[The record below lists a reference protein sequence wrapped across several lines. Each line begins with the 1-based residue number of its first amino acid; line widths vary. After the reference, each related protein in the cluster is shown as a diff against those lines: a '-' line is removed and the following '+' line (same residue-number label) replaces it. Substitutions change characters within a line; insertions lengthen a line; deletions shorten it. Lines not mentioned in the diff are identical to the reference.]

1 MVLYDDTFNC
11 VTVPHADAVPALSV
25 AAGGFDVLC
34 SV

>member
-11 VTVPHADAVPALSV
+11 VTVPHADAVPVSV